1 MSIELLGG
9 VKIKVKLNSILYNTN
24 DKEEQLVECIGIKQK
39 NKIIYEYDNIKHSLI
54 INDNEI
60 ELIRENNIF
69 KSILSFKLN
78 KQTNNEY
85 YIKDNNISVF
95 INIATNEINIYEN
108 RIIIKYK
115 VLDSDIDYIYKIE
128 VSDIIWV

>member
-9 VKIKVKLNSILYNTN
+9 VKIKVKVNSILHNIT
-24 DKEEQLVECIGIKQK
+24 DKKQQLGQCIGIKQK
-39 NKIIYEYDNIKHSLI
+39 NKIIYKYDNIKHSLI

-128 VSDIIWV
+128 VSDII

>member
-1 MSIELLGG
+1 MSIELFGG

>member
-1 MSIELLGG
+1 MSIELFGG

-128 VSDIIWV
+128 VSDII